1 MRIQP
6 AAYPHRPKAMCLAE
20 VIISIALAATSLA
33 ALVTGFMMCAND
45 TKSSSYSFAA
55 QSRALEAIEQ
65 VRAAKWDTM
74 ADPVIDM
81 VVSTNFPKTVYT
93 LNVPRCSKQTSCTN
107 YTTIT
112 TLSVN
117 PPLKKIRV
125 DCVWSWSNK
134 KIYTNS
140 VVTYRGPD
148 Q

>member
-1 MRIQP
+1 MRVQLSNSP
-6 AAYPHRPKAMCLAE
+6 AALRAMCLAE
-20 VIISIALAATSLA
+20 VVVSIALAVTSLG
-33 ALVTGFMMCAND
+33 ALITGFVMCAND
-45 TKSSSYSFAA
+45 SKSSSYSFAA

-65 VRAAKWDTM
+65 VRAAKWDTV
-74 ADPVIDM
+74 ADPPIDM
-81 VVSTNFPKTVYT
+81 VVSTNFPKTTYT

-107 YTTIT
+107 YVTIST
-112 TLSVN
+112 ISIN

-140 VVTYRGPD
+140 VITYRGPD